1 MFIEFFNI
9 FKLIKIKLNS
19 YMTSNSDNTNFLTNT
34 SEEKLKKVIYDLKK
48 CRTYKYLQVTFHKIT
63 ICKKLF

>member
-1 MFIEFFNI
+1 MT
-9 FKLIKIKLNS
+9 LNL
-19 YMTSNSDNTNFLTNT
+19 DKTNFLTNT

-48 CRTYKYLQVTFHKIT
+48 CKTYKYLQVTFHKIT